1 MFGRFMP
8 REGRFFE
15 LFDAHAAQLVEGAR
29 ALKAFMEALGNEPEQ
44 AKAMAEAVFVAESR
58 ADRITHDTVTLLHTT
73 FITPLDRD
81 DIHDLINGMDDILDL
96 MQDAVHTVRLY
107 DVQRSTPEARQLCDL
122 TVACVERVK
131 TAVALIDDAD
141 AVLAMRKTCEEIDAL
156 ESEADRVMR
165 NAIGRLFRDEQDMR
179 ELFRL
184 KSVYE
189 LLETVTDRCEEVA
202 QRLEAIA
209 LENS

>member
-15 LFDAHAAQLVEGAR
+15 LFDAHAVQLVEGAK
-29 ALKAFMEALGNEPEQ
+29 ALKALMEALGNDLERV
-44 AKAMAEAVFVAESR
+44 KAMSEAVSVAETR

-81 DIHDLINGMDDILDL
+81 EIHDLINGMDDILDL
-96 MQDAVHTVRLY
+96 MQDAAHAVNLY
-107 DVQRSTPEARQLCDL
+107 DVRRSTPEARQLCDL
-122 TVACVERVK
+122 ILACVERVK

-141 AVLAMRKTCEEIDAL
+141 AVQAMRKTCEEIDAL

-184 KSVYE
+184 KSIYE
-189 LLETVTDRCEEVA
+189 LLETVTDRCEDVA
-202 QRLEAIA
+202 KLLEAIA

>member
-1 MFGRFMP
+1 MP

-15 LFDAHAAQLVEGAR
+15 LFDAHAVQLVEGAK
-29 ALKAFMEALGNEPEQ
+29 ALKALMEVLGNDPVRAQ
-44 AKAMAEAVFVAESR
+44 AMTEAVSVAETR

-81 DIHDLINGMDDILDL
+81 EIHDLINGMDDILDR
-96 MQDAVHTVRLY
+96 MQDAAHSVHLY
-107 DVQRSTPEARQLCDL
+107 DMRRSTPEARQLCDL
-122 TVACVERVK
+122 ILACVERVK

-141 AVLAMRKTCEEIDAL
+141 AVGAMRKTCEEIDAL

-184 KSVYE
+184 KSIYE
-189 LLETVTDRCEEVA
+189 LLETVTDHCESVA
-202 QRLEAIA
+202 KRLEAIA

>member
-15 LFDAHAAQLVEGAR
+15 LFDAHAVQLVEGAK
-29 ALKAFMEALGNEPEQ
+29 ALKALMEALGTDGQ
-44 AKAMAEAVFVAESR
+44 QVKAMAEAVSVAETR
-58 ADRITHDTVTLLHTT
+58 ADRITHETVTLLHTT

-81 DIHDLINGMDDILDL
+81 EIHDLINGLDDILDL
-96 MQDAVHTVRLY
+96 MQDAAHSVSLY
-107 DVQRSTPEARQLCDL
+107 DLRRSTPEARQLCDL
-122 TVACVERVK
+122 ILACVERVK
-131 TAVALIDDAD
+131 TAVALIDDAE
-141 AVLAMRKTCEEIDAL
+141 AVAAMRKTCEEIDAL

-184 KSVYE
+184 KSIYE
-189 LLETVTDRCEEVA
+189 LLEAVTDRCEEVA
-202 QRLEAIA
+202 KRLEAIA

>member
-1 MFGRFMP
+1 MP

-15 LFDAHAAQLVEGAR
+15 LFDAHAVQLVEGAK
-29 ALKAFMEALGNEPEQ
+29 ALQSLMEALGTDPERVR
-44 AKAMAEAVFVAESR
+44 AMTEAVSVAETR

-81 DIHDLINGMDDILDL
+81 EIHDLINGMDDILDL
-96 MQDAVHTVRLY
+96 MQDTAQSVGLY
-107 DVQRSTPEARQLCDL
+107 DLRHGTPEARQLCDL
-122 TVACVERVK
+122 IVSCVDRVK
-131 TAVALIDDAD
+131 SAVALIDDAD
-141 AVLAMRKTCEEIDAL
+141 AVAALRKTCDEIDVL

-165 NAIGRLFRDEQDMR
+165 SAIGRLFRDEQDMR

-184 KSVYE
+184 KSIYE
-189 LLETVTDRCEEVA
+189 LLEAVTDRCEDVA
-202 QRLEAIA
+202 KLLEAIA

>member
-15 LFDAHAAQLVEGAR
+15 LFDAHAVQLVEGAK
-29 ALKAFMEALGNEPEQ
+29 ALRSLIEALGSDPERVR
-44 AKAMAEAVFVAESR
+44 AMTEAVSVAETR
-58 ADRITHDTVTLLHTT
+58 ADRITHDTVTLLHTI

-81 DIHDLINGMDDILDL
+81 EIHDLINGMDDILDL
-96 MQDAVHTVRLY
+96 MQDAAQSVGLY
-107 DVQRSTPEARQLCDL
+107 DLRQGTPEARQLCDL
-122 TVACVERVK
+122 IVSCVDRVK
-131 TAVALIDDAD
+131 TAVALLDEAD
-141 AVLAMRKTCEEIDAL
+141 SVVALRKTCDEIDVL

-165 NAIGRLFRDEQDMR
+165 SAIGRLFRDEQDMR

-184 KSVYE
+184 KSIYE
-189 LLETVTDRCEEVA
+189 LLEAVTDRCEDVA
-202 QRLEAIA
+202 KLLEAIA

>member
-1 MFGRFMP
+1 MP

-15 LFDAHAAQLVEGAR
+15 LFDAHAVQLVEGAK
-29 ALKAFMEALGNEPEQ
+29 ALKALMEALGNDPAK
-44 AKAMAEAVFVAESR
+44 AKAMTEAVSVAETR

-81 DIHDLINGMDDILDL
+81 EIHDLINGMDDILDL
-96 MQDAVHTVRLY
+96 MQDAAHSVHLY
-107 DVQRSTPEARQLCDL
+107 DMRRGTPEARQLCDL
-122 TVACVERVK
+122 ILACVERVK

-141 AVLAMRKTCEEIDAL
+141 AVGAMRKTCEEIDAL

-184 KSVYE
+184 KSIYE
-189 LLETVTDRCEEVA
+189 LLETVTDHCESVA
-202 QRLEAIA
+202 KRLEAIA

>member
-1 MFGRFMP
+1 MP

-15 LFDAHAAQLVEGAR
+15 LFDAHAVQVVEGAR
-29 ALKAFMEALGNEPEQ
+29 ALKCLMEALGNDPERV
-44 AKAMAEAVFVAESR
+44 KAMSEAVSVAETR
-58 ADRITHDTVTLLHTT
+58 ADRITRDTVALLHTT

-81 DIHDLINGMDDILDL
+81 EIHDLINGMDDILDL
-96 MQDAVHTVRLY
+96 IQDAAHAVKLY
-107 DVQRSTPEARQLCDL
+107 DVTRGTPEGRQLCDL
-122 TVACVERVK
+122 ILACAERVK

-141 AVLAMRKTCEEIDAL
+141 AVTAMRKTCEEIDAL

-189 LLETVTDRCEEVA
+189 LLETITDRCEDVA
-202 QRLEAIA
+202 KRLESIA